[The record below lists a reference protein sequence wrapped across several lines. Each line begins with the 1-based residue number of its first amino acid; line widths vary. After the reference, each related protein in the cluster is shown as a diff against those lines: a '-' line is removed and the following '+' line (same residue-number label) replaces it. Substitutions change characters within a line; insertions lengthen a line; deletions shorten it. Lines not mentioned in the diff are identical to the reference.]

1 VKLRVYFWMEKE
13 QVLRNYVL
21 GKERRDGDE
30 ARGTR
35 GSESAG
41 APFDV
46 RGGWRRVDPFED
58 ERVAR
63 RDAYR
68 RREDIYNA

>member
-1 VKLRVYFWMEKE
+1 VYFWMEKE

-35 GSESAG
+35 GKASAPERLSTFG
-41 APFDV
+41 
-46 RGGWRRVDPFED
+46 GGWRRVDPFED

>member
-13 QVLRNYVL
+13 QVLRNYYVL
-21 GKERRDGDE
+21 RKERRDGDE

-46 RGGWRRVDPFED
+46 RGG
-58 ERVAR
+58 
-63 RDAYR
+63 
-68 RREDIYNA
+68 